1 MSLKNFE
8 VAAVAFE
15 LLKSLLID
23 HSTVAA
29 TFIEANYVNFVS
41 HYNQLLQSENYVT
54 CRESLRL
61 LGELLLQREN
71 FTIMMKY
78 ISNAENLKII
88 MVLLRN
94 KKSRIQIEAFHVFK
108 VFVVNPRKP
117 DTVSHVLFNNK
128 DKLVNYFRKFHNDK
142 HDEQFSEEKQL
153 MVDTLLALVNPR
165 RQADE

>member
-94 KKSRIQIEAFHVFK
+94 KKSRIQIEAFHVF
-108 VFVVNPRKP
+108 VVNPRKP